1 MNYKFT
7 QLSEMSLD
15 ELKNV
20 AVELQIKQT
29 DTLDHE
35 NLAYAILDRQ
45 AEVNSAG
52 VTQKEP
58 KKRGRKSKA
67 EKAAEPVTKANGDNG
82 DADQAAAS
90 AAQKPAKTE
99 PKKRGR
105 KAKAEKNAAQTTD
118 TPSDESAD
126 VNNESADTADA
137 VKPAKT
143 RTRKKRQPAA
153 DAAADDNSGQPAAE
167 LPTPAV
173 ADEPAVAESV
183 PAAKTTDA
191 AESREQEQD
200 HAAAVSPVSEANN
213 ARPEAD
219 AARQQQFKPRRD
231 FRPNPNSPL
240 GEFFLGNRRFNQRG
254 PQNQQ
259 QQFQREETMP
269 MPGTPGAAPILLA
282 EPGQQQFQQQG
293 KKNKNKNFQQN
304 SPFRQ
309 RENFAAKF
317 DGLIQAT
324 GVLEVEPQGHGF
336 LRSSDYNYIASPDDV
351 LVTQQQIK
359 AYGLRPGDVVEA
371 GVRPPHEGEKHYPL
385 TSVKSVNGRDPRF
398 LRDRQSFEHLTPLF
412 PEEKFNLT
420 GDPLTTKIGR
430 AHV

>member
-67 EKAAEPVTKANGDNG
+67 EKAAEPVTQANGDNG

-143 RTRKKRQPAA
+143 RTRKNASLLPML
-153 DAAADDNSGQPAAE
+153 
-167 LPTPAV
+167 LPTTIPASLLPNFRHRLWPMSLLSLR
-173 ADEPAVAESV
+173 ACP
-183 PAAKTTDA
+183 
-191 AESREQEQD
+191 
-200 HAAAVSPVSEANN
+200 
-213 ARPEAD
+213 RP
-219 AARQQQFKPRRD
+219 K
-231 FRPNPNSPL
+231 
-240 GEFFLGNRRFNQRG
+240 
-254 PQNQQ
+254 
-259 QQFQREETMP
+259 
-269 MPGTPGAAPILLA
+269 
-282 EPGQQQFQQQG
+282 
-293 KKNKNKNFQQN
+293 
-304 SPFRQ
+304 
-309 RENFAAKF
+309 
-317 DGLIQAT
+317 
-324 GVLEVEPQGHGF
+324 
-336 LRSSDYNYIASPDDV
+336 
-351 LVTQQQIK
+351 
-359 AYGLRPGDVVEA
+359 
-371 GVRPPHEGEKHYPL
+371 
-385 TSVKSVNGRDPRF
+385 
-398 LRDRQSFEHLTPLF
+398 
-412 PEEKFNLT
+412 
-420 GDPLTTKIGR
+420 
-430 AHV
+430 